1 MSLKD
6 FIEALHVFSPTVSAS
21 TPQVAL
27 AAVPFQRVKVYRLI
41 LTLAGTA
48 GTVQLQDT
56 TGAAL
61 SHPFQLGI
69 TGGISL
75 DVPFNYD
82 PWWVTN
88 PSVGFQFV
96 ITGAGTLGWDLWYL
110 QK

>member
-6 FIEALHVFSPTVSAS
+6 FSEALHVFSPTNSAT

-27 AAVPFQRVKVYRLI
+27 TAIPFQRVKVYRLI

-56 TGAAL
+56 NAVAL
-61 SHPFQLGI
+61 SHAFQLGI

-82 PWWVTN
+82 PWWVTV
-88 PSVGFQFV
+88 PSVGFQFA
-96 ITGAGTLGWDLWYL
+96 ITGGGTLGWDLWYL

>member
-1 MSLKD
+1 MSLRD
-6 FIEALHVFSPTVSAS
+6 FSEALHVFASANS
-21 TPQVAL
+21 ATTPAPVL
-27 AAVPFQRVKVYRLI
+27 AAVPFQRVKVYRVI

-88 PSVGFQFV
+88 PSVGIQWA
-96 ITGAGTLGWDLWYL
+96 ITGGGTLGWDVWYL

>member
-6 FIEALHVFSPTVSAS
+6 FSEALHTFSAAVSAA

-27 AAVPFQRVKVYRLI
+27 TAVPLQRVKVYRLI
-41 LTLAGTA
+41 ITLAGTA

-56 TGAAL
+56 TGAAI
-61 SHPFQLGI
+61 SAPFQLGI
-69 TGGISL
+69 TGGVSL

-88 PSVGFQFV
+88 PSVGLQFA